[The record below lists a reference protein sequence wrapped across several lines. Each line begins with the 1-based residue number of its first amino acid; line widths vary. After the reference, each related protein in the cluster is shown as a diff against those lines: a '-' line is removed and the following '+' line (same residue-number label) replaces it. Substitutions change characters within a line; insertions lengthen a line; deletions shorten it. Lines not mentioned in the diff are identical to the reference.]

1 MRRTRAQQ
9 RRARRE
15 LNYYLTILAMFLT
28 AVVLPL
34 PLIDLFLDYFTLPVS
49 VLFSA
54 IITSLVIGELLWAWI
69 SLIQ

>member
-1 MRRTRAQQ
+1 MKRIRTQQ

-34 PLIDLFLDYFTLPVS
+34 PIMSLFLDYFTLLGAA
-49 VLFSA
+49 LFSA
-54 IITSLVIGELLWAWI
+54 IITSLVAGALLWAWI
-69 SLIQ
+69 SLVQ